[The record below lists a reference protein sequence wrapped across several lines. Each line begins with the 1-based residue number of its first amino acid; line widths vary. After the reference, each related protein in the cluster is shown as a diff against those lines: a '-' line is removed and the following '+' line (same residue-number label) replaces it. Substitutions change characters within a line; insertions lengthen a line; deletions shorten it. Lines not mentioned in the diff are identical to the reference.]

1 MNIFHRIE
9 PLTTAVDYSV
19 ANVVEPGTFDMAD
32 MEAFR
37 APGLCFFMQ
46 LPGPEHP
53 GDAFND
59 MLGVARAV
67 AEKLGGEVSDEQR
80 NRLTGQTEAHY
91 RQRIAD
97 FARRRMSK
105 RA

>member
-1 MNIFHRIE
+1 
-9 PLTTAVDYSV
+9 
-19 ANVVEPGTFDMAD
+19 

-37 APGLCFFMQ
+37 APGMCFFMQ

-53 GDAFND
+53 SEAFED
-59 MLGVARAV
+59 MLSVAREV
-67 AEKLGGEVSDEQR
+67 VNRLGGELTDEQR
-80 NRLTGQTEAHY
+80 NRMTSQTVEHY

-97 FARRRMSK
+97 FSRRRMSK